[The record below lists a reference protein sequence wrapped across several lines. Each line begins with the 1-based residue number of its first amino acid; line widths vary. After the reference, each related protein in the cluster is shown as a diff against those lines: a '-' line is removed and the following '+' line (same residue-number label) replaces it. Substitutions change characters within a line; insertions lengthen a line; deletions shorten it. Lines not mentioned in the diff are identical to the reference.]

1 MLSLRILLHV
11 LLPHLTHAALTAP
24 NTVVATPA
32 GNGSLFITWNV
43 ATNIPI
49 ALPTPPTQTM
59 KESTVFSP
67 LVGNWLPSATAII
80 NGEATPLGKR
90 RVDIAAFD
98 HRFNL
103 VCLSYKT
110 GSTQNTVATGCFTTR
125 VDGFTGCS
133 MRSTAGVCTSG
144 TVWEDGVKA
153 GQLSGNEASTSH
165 AAWLQPS
172 QSNPGVMGLTPHQP
186 VRIAVLDVP
195 NQQGLKLDALVCH
208 LYTTSGYALRCRMG
222 KRMKGSGYPDF
233 IRPRFTFMDPII
245 SGDFASE
252 SGISMACLKATRLV
266 VLCGLAGG
274 PPKDLSC
281 ILIGDPDNNAWNQN
295 HHEPKYHKQMGN
307 VGQFSRPASGS
318 YNFNPNA
325 NSLHITHVHVVAV
338 VHFVCVSYHK

>member
-1 MLSLRILLHV
+1 
-11 LLPHLTHAALTAP
+11 
-24 NTVVATPA
+24 
-32 GNGSLFITWNV
+32 
-43 ATNIPI
+43 
-49 ALPTPPTQTM
+49 
-59 KESTVFSP
+59 
-67 LVGNWLPSATAII
+67 
-80 NGEATPLGKR
+80 
-90 RVDIAAFD
+90 
-98 HRFNL
+98 
-103 VCLSYKT
+103 
-110 GSTQNTVATGCFTTR
+110 
-125 VDGFTGCS
+125 

-338 VHFVCVSYHK
+338 VSEACIRLLSYLLQHYCSPLSCSVFVCLFVCSFVRMLLFFVFLYYAGSFSCHRVLAPS